1 MTMKKLLICMVL
13 FVALLLTVVS
23 CGDQKKEEPAGTDA
37 KGNPVTAEQVPGE
50 NPGQGTQSGENG
62 TTPGE
67 STTTNS
73 QGGGQ
78 LENAGAD
85 TAGGWGEL
93 HTVS

>member
-1 MTMKKLLICMVL
+1 MKKLLICMIL
-13 FVALLLTVVS
+13 LAALLLTVVS
-23 CGDQKKEEPAGTDA
+23 CVDNTISITNENNEVVTPAKTTEGSR
-37 KGNPVTAEQVPGE
+37 NNE
-50 NPGQGTQSGENG
+50 NPDVSGENG